1 MRYALGIEYD
11 GSEFLGWQRHHM
23 GATVQAAVENAL
35 SLVADRPVEVVCS
48 GRTDTGVHAQCQVV
62 HFDSDAERDSRA
74 WVLGTNT
81 RLPDSVRLL
90 WCRPMPDDFHARY
103 SARARRY
110 RYSILN
116 RPVRPALHRDYLS
129 WERRPLEA
137 GAMHAAAQAL
147 LGENDFSAF
156 RAAQCEAK
164 HAMRNMQAIS
174 VVRQADLVHVELQAN
189 AFLHHM
195 VRNIVG
201 SLVYVGKGR
210 HPPQWVGEVLRG
222 RDRSRAAPTFDAS
235 GLYLLRVEYESHWG
249 LPAPRLQGPRLAY
262 AAVE

>member
-23 GATVQAAVENAL
+23 GATVQAAVEDAL
-35 SLVADRPVEVVCS
+35 AFVADRPVEVVCS

-62 HFDSDAERDSRA
+62 HFDSEAERDSRA

-81 RLPDSVRLL
+81 RLPDSIRLL
-90 WCRPMPDDFHARY
+90 WCQPMPDEFHARY

-116 RPVRPALHRDYLS
+116 RPVRPALQRVYLS
-129 WERRPLEA
+129 WERRPLDA
-137 GAMHAAAQAL
+137 DAMHVAAQSL

-164 HAMRNMQAIS
+164 HAMRNMHEIS
-174 VVRQADLVHVELQAN
+174 VVRQADQVHVELQAN

-201 SLVYVGKGR
+201 SLIPIGL
-210 HPPQWVGEVLRG
+210 GERPVSWLGELLRG
-222 RDRSRAAPTFDAS
+222 GDRTVAGATAPAA
-235 GLYLLRVEYESHWG
+235 GLLFIGPKYPAEWA
-249 LPAPRLQGPRLAY
+249 LPMEATL
-262 AAVE
+262 

>member
-11 GSEFLGWQRHHM
+11 GSGFLGWQRHHM
-23 GATVQAAVENAL
+23 GATVQAAVEAAL
-35 SLVADRPVEVVCS
+35 SQVADHPLEVVCS

-62 HFDSDAERDSRA
+62 HFDSEAARDNRA

-90 WCRPMPDDFHARY
+90 WCQAMPDDFHARY

-110 RYSILN
+110 RYSLLN
-116 RPVRPALHRDYLS
+116 RAVKPALLRNYLS
-129 WERRPLEA
+129 WERRPLDA
-137 GAMHAAAQAL
+137 AAMHEAAQAL
-147 LGENDFSAF
+147 RGENDFSAF

-164 HAMRNMQAIS
+164 HAMRNLHEIS
-174 VVRQADLVHVELQAN
+174 VVRQGEQVHVELQAN

-201 SLVYVGKGR
+201 SLIPVGL
-210 HPPQWVGEVLRG
+210 GERPTSWLG
-222 RDRSRAAPTFDAS
+222 ELLQARDRTVAGPTAPAE
-235 GLYLLRVEYESHWG
+235 GLLFVGPKYPSEWA
-249 LPAPRLQGPRLAY
+249 LPAEATL
-262 AAVE
+262 

>member
-35 SLVADRPVEVVCS
+35 SFVADRPVEVVCS

-62 HFDSDAERDSRA
+62 HFDSEAERDSRA

-81 RLPDSVRLL
+81 RLPDSIRLL
-90 WCRPMPDDFHARY
+90 WCQPMPDEFHARY

-110 RYSILN
+110 RYSIIN
-116 RPVRPALHRDYLS
+116 RPVKPALQRVYLS
-129 WERRPLEA
+129 WERRPLDA
-137 GAMHAAAQAL
+137 AAMHVAAQAL

-164 HAMRNMQAIS
+164 HAMRNMQEIS
-174 VVRQADLVHVELQAN
+174 VTRQADQVHVELQAN

-201 SLVYVGKGR
+201 SLIPIGL
-210 HPPQWVGEVLRG
+210 GERPAAWLGELLRG
-222 RDRSRAAPTFDAS
+222 GDRTAAGPTAPAE
-235 GLYLLRVEYESHWG
+235 GLLFIGPKYPAEWA
-249 LPAPRLQGPRLAY
+249 LPAEATL
-262 AAVE
+262 